1 MSELSSLP
9 LNYPS
14 TIWLTG
20 AFTGAWD
27 TIPHGSVDF
36 SDYTNYLN
44 TSSAR
49 LLEQFQDFRL
59 LEVRSLI
66 KFTADDASVSF
77 SAFSE
82 AEIPI
87 QSYVAGMPGK
97 LILTSS
103 YLVKQRLSQRWVS
116 KSFDDLSF
124 WPVPVVISPTPVY
137 WYAYTNSALSSSP
150 VVNFNIL
157 VQVRGISSWN
167 SGPTFKKLFGSQE
180 AFDSYLKVKSLQSS
194 SKDD

>member
-14 TIWLTG
+14 TIWLSG

-27 TIPHGSVDF
+27 TIPHSTVDF
-36 SDYTNYLN
+36 SDYTNYLY

-59 LEVRSLI
+59 LEIRSLI
-66 KFTADDASVSF
+66 KFTSDDTSVSY

-82 AEIPI
+82 SEQYDRTYVQEI
-87 QSYVAGMPGK
+87 PGK
-97 LILTSS
+97 LTLSSS

-137 WYAYTNSALSSSP
+137 WYGYAPTLLTSSP

-167 SGPTFKKLFGSQE
+167 TGPVFRKLFGSQE
-180 AFDSYLKVKSLQSS
+180 AFDSYLKAKSLQSS